1 MINKIEKLK
10 YLKLIIY
17 LLSALYL
24 IFFIEFQYSPDVNK
38 FINKAKLPLSEMNL
52 LYFNIAYFFTIII
65 YKILLYLPNWE
76 VFFVFLNFNF
86 FFFTLYNIFFICKN
100 LKVFKEKNNFLF
112 IYIFILGVI
121 NYEFSQW
128 IKYGTSD
135 LILIFFITYCFRL
148 FVEKKILSSLI
159 TYIFASFIKPQSIL
173 FFIYILSNVILKKIN
188 YNFFEMI
195 NDVTSKIKLNYGVN
209 KIVYLD
215 QNFSKSSQIERQ
227 SLKILY
233 DYIAKLDVDIKF
245 HPYMNSTAKFPN
257 CFSLPTF
264 LPSELLCAEKKV
276 VISISSIGLISPSF
290 NNNIKS
296 ISLMNLVNFNCINN
310 KKKIF
315 DFLYENSKGKILFP
329 SSFNELDKII
339 LSS

>member
-1 MINKIEKLK
+1 MTDFFYCNSFQIFFLALKASQKEKNSKVVVISEKKDIIETCERLNIKTYEIPSFSINEFLFKRKNLINQLDKDLK
-10 YLKLIIY
+10 Y
-17 LLSALYL
+17 
-24 IFFIEFQYSPDVNK
+24 IEGG
-38 FINKAKLPLSEMNL
+38 
-52 LYFNIAYFFTIII
+52 
-65 YKILLYLPNWE
+65 
-76 VFFVFLNFNF
+76 NFNF
-86 FFFTLYNIFFICKN
+86 SHTQFDIYCFILIHLLKKKKCKINFYDIELQLNKMNFSINKSYIKN
-100 LKVFKEKNNFLF
+100 LVF
-112 IYIFILGVI
+112 IIIIFI
-121 NYEFSQW
+121 Q
-128 IKYGTSD
+128 
-135 LILIFFITYCFRL
+135 FRL
-148 FVEKKILSSLI
+148 LLTLRKLGNTAVISINNDFKKNI
-159 TYIFASFIKPQSIL
+159 T
-173 FFIYILSNVILKKIN
+173 LKKIN

-195 NDVTSKIKLNYGVN
+195 NDVTTKIKLNYGVN
-209 KIVYLD
+209 KIIYLD
-215 QNFSKSSQIERQ
+215 QNFSKSSQIESQ

-264 LPSELLCAEKKV
+264 LPSELLCADKKV

-329 SSFNELDKII
+329 SSFNELNKII